1 MQSSL
6 EMTTRASSF
15 NQTDFYAMFSASKAP
30 SRKHGYTNSFQGGFG
45 DDEEALKM
53 STTNK
58 KRRER
63 SMSCEVFNG
72 GMVSSYPPAN
82 PMFERSTSGVPKKKD
97 SGGGNGEAVRN
108 KDLHMF
114 VWNSSAS
121 PDPEGNL
128 RHAVNRAASTDFGV
142 IDPSKAAALQQHE
155 TAASKGMH
163 HLIANMSPGR
173 KTSADRELEIEE
185 ESKFPASESPYGSF
199 RKKVD
204 MEDGGVAKNHQMPR
218 ASIMIRLILIM
229 IWRKL
234 FRNPNTYASLLGL
247 AWSLISYKWHIKMP
261 TIVSGSV
268 SILSDAGLGMAMF
281 SLGLFM
287 ALQPKII
294 ACGKSVAT
302 FAMAVRFLA
311 GPAVI
316 AGTSIAVGLRGVLL
330 HVAIVQAALPQ
341 GIVPFVFAKEY
352 NVHADVL
359 RTAQGRTHSGV
370 DGVKRPHGLHES
382 KVEDPLELGCDPMR
396 MAEGRGV
403 AGGRRS

>member
-1 MQSSL
+1 
-6 EMTTRASSF
+6 
-15 NQTDFYAMFSASKAP
+15 MFSASKAL

-58 KRRER
+58 KKRER

-82 PMFERSTSGVPKKKD
+82 PMFKRSTSGVPKKKD
-97 SGGGNGEAVRN
+97 SGGGGGGGETLCN

-121 PDPEGNL
+121 PDSEGNL
-128 RHAVNRAASTDFGV
+128 RHVVNRAASINFGV
-142 IDPSKAAALQQHE
+142 IDPCKAIALQQHE

-163 HLIANMSPGR
+163 DLIANMSPGR
-173 KTSADRELEIEE
+173 KTSADRELELEE
-185 ESKFPASESPYGSF
+185 GSKFPASASLYGSF

-218 ASIMIRLILIM
+218 ASVMIRLILIM

-234 FRNPNTYASLLGL
+234 IRNPNTYANVLGL

-261 TIVSGSV
+261 TI
-268 SILSDAGLGMAMF
+268 
-281 SLGLFM
+281 
-287 ALQPKII
+287 
-294 ACGKSVAT
+294 
-302 FAMAVRFLA
+302 
-311 GPAVI
+311 
-316 AGTSIAVGLRGVLL
+316 
-330 HVAIVQAALPQ
+330 AALPQ

-352 NVHADVL
+352 NVHANILSTV
-359 RTAQGRTHSGV
+359 
-370 DGVKRPHGLHES
+370 
-382 KVEDPLELGCDPMR
+382 
-396 MAEGRGV
+396 
-403 AGGRRS
+403 